1 MKTNTDYLTVKGLA
15 QFIGVQESTV
25 IRYARDKKLL
35 PCHIGELGELYFAK
49 FDAKN
54 FQKQC
59 QAARQESGRQFRG
72 KSVVTHN
79 EEENEI
85 VQKWKVSKHDSASI
99 DVQIGL
105 LSEKIR
111 RLEEELKEHQ
121 RNPRDFVLIRGQLVN
136 VVGDR
141 RKKLEILKQTATN
154 RYYKA
159 LERLDLRM

>member
-1 MKTNTDYLTVKGLA
+1 MEPNTDYLTAKGLA
-15 QFIGVQESTV
+15 QFIGVQEST
-25 IRYARDKKLL
+25 ILRYARDKKLL

-54 FQKQC
+54 FQKKC
-59 QAARQESGRQFRG
+59 QAARQESGKRFRG
-72 KSVVTHN
+72 KSTVVHN

-85 VQKWKVSKHDSASI
+85 VQKWKVSKHDSASA

-121 RNPRDFVLIRGQLVN
+121 SNSKDFVLTRGHLLN
-136 VVGDR
+136 AVGDR

-159 LERLDLRM
+159 LEKLGLCM